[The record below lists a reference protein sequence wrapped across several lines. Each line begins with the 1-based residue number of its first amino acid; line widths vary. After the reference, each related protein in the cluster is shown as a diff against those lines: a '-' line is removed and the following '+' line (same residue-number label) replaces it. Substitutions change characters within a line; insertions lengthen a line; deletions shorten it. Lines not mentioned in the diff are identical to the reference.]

1 MHLGVILGKFWA
13 LPTLSIVHIFSLSI
27 NALLRYALL
36 GALVCS
42 SLSVLASTARITT
55 QRGMGVIGLRPGRGQ
70 GFQPATLPMPD

>member
-36 GALVCS
+36 GADLHWP
-42 SLSVLASTARITT
+42 SVLASTARIEQMAKHARCTSLASG
-55 QRGMGVIGLRPGRGQ
+55 QRDQRCLL
-70 GFQPATLPMPD
+70 ALH